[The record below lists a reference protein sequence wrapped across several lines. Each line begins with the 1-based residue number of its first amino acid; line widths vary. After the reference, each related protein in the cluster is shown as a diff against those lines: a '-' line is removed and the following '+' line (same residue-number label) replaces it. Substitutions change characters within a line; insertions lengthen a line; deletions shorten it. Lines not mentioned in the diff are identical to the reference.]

1 MRSVAPCSPKRG
13 ALARFGVLVS
23 LWFNTRFREIYPA
36 GIPMHFD
43 ILTIFPQLFEP
54 FRATGVLGK
63 AVERGLVGIEAHDLR
78 DWADNK
84 WRQIDDE
91 PYGGGAGMVLQA
103 SPVLTAIRDMTSRQ
117 RDARAIILGPRGR
130 LLDQPLAEE
139 MAREPGLLLVCGR
152 YEGFDERVL
161 DISGAEEVS
170 VGDYILGGGEVA
182 AMVLIEAVSRLV
194 PGVVGDPDS
203 VSADSF
209 GEGLLDHPC
218 YTRPPEVEGDLVPE
232 VLLSGNHEAIR
243 RWRLERSV
251 EITVTRRPDLV
262 KRNWKRYSNEV
273 RELVGRVAPDLV
285 REMGGD

>member
-1 MRSVAPCSPKRG
+1 MAWC
-13 ALARFGVLVS
+13 LGVFVVQYAVPDG
-23 LWFNTRFREIYPA
+23 EA
-36 GIPMHFD
+36 MHFD
-43 ILTIFPQLFEP
+43 VLTIFPQLFEP
-54 FRATGVLGK
+54 FRTTGVLGK
-63 AVERGLVGIEAHDLR
+63 AVERGVVGIEAHDLR

-103 SPVLTAIRDMTSRQ
+103 PPVLAAIRDLVSRH
-117 RDARAIILGPRGR
+117 RDARAVILGPRGR

-139 MAREPGLLLVCGR
+139 LARESRLLLVCGR

-161 DISGAEEVS
+161 EISGAEEVS

-182 AMVLIEAVSRLV
+182 AMALIEAVSRLV
-194 PGVVGDPDS
+194 PGVVGDPES

-209 GEGLLDHPC
+209 GEGLLDYPC
-218 YTRPPEVEGDLVPE
+218 YTRPPEVEEEPVPE

-262 KRNWKRYSNEV
+262 KRNWRQYSKEV
-273 RELVGRVAPDLV
+273 QELVRRFAPDLIP
-285 REMGGD
+285 ELDGD